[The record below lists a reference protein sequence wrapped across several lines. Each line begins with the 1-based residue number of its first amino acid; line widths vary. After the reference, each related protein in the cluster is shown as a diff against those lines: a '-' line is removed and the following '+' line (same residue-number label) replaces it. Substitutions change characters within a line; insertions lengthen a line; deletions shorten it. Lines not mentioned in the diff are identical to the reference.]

1 MIPIIS
7 ITGTKG
13 KTTVTGLVANVLQC
27 LGHNVLKVDTSGHFM
42 NGVRRSTLQD
52 SKQVWNVVP
61 TRLPGRYLWE
71 FFEQPEYADR
81 GVAVLESS
89 IGCAESGLGYRHH
102 DIGVFLNV
110 FEDHMG
116 TREHLK
122 TREDIAIAKSF
133 VFNHLRDDTSRA
145 IFNADDPLVSKAFFS
160 SPVAVNLSQSIAV
173 GMTLSEI
180 DQDDYLT
187 AGGVIVTL
195 DTDGNIILRS
205 DKSKFKICSLRN
217 VALTFSGTYEP
228 GVVNTLFTVAV
239 VLAFYNLQLPDN
251 FKQVIESITLPEGDG
266 RMNMMIAQN
275 GTRILVDYAHEEVSL
290 RAVATFARQHISHAD
305 GKLRAVVRLSYRKN
319 GEDLIRRSSRAI
331 AEVFDDIIVY
341 DKLPSERLE
350 GVDKTIRDQMHAA
363 GELLYETVKGGMG
376 TASVQKIDKE
386 SEAIATMALR
396 ALPEDLVVVIANDD
410 TEKTIE
416 YVKSAFSAK
425 VKRWETR
432 DE

>member
-13 KTTVTGLVANVLQC
+13 KTTVTGLVADVLQR

-52 SKQVWNVVP
+52 SKQVWNTLP

-71 FFEQPEYADR
+71 FFEHPEYTDR

-89 IGCAESGLGYRHH
+89 IGCAESGLGYKHH

-133 VFNHLRDDTSRA
+133 VFNHLRDDTSWS

-160 SPVAVNLSQSIAV
+160 SPAANLSKSIAV
-173 GMTLSEI
+173 GVTLSEV

-187 AGGVIVTL
+187 AGGAIVTL
-195 DTDGNIILRS
+195 GADDDIILRS
-205 DKSKFKICSLRN
+205 HTSEHKICSLRN
-217 VALTFSGTYEP
+217 IAPTFGATYKP
-228 GVVNTLFTVAV
+228 GVANAMFTVAV

-275 GTRILVDYAHEEVSL
+275 GTRILIDYAHEEVSL
-290 RAVATFARQHISHAD
+290 RAVATFARQNINHAD
-305 GKLRAVVRLSYRKN
+305 GKLRAVVRLSYRKD
-319 GEDLIRRSSRAI
+319 GESLIRRSGRVI
-331 AEVFDDIIVY
+331 AGVFDDIIVY

-350 GVDKTIRDQMHAA
+350 GVDKITKDQMHAA
-363 GELLYETVKGGMG
+363 GELLYETVKGSMG
-376 TASVQKIDKE
+376 TVSVQKIDKE

-396 ALPEDLVVVIANDD
+396 ALPGDLVVVIANDD

-416 YVKSAFSAK
+416 YVKDAFSAK
-425 VKRWETR
+425 MKRWGVHGE
-432 DE
+432 